1 MKGQEPAFPT
11 EVGFEKGVPVEA
23 FQTGNNTAQYPGMT
37 KLFYAACAAKDDFDH
52 FLMDWQIEIVGEEP
66 YAKTLQEMIQWK
78 VRGRAKW
85 RFIQAQAMLEE
96 EEERLIKTE

>member
-1 MKGQEPAFPT
+1 MKGQEPAFPCT
-11 EVGFEKGVPVEA
+11 DGKTYA
-23 FQTGNNTAQYPGMT
+23 NDGMS

-52 FLMDWQIEIVGEEP
+52 LLMDWQIEIVGEEP

-96 EEERLIKTE
+96 EERLTKNG